1 MLGAPVCHVLL
12 GALKS
17 SNGLLWYRRYR
28 KNVIIH
34 CRSLFSRVSTLAY
47 SRCSWEILSPSGR
60 KSQIKLTN
68 KYVQLLCFFVC
79 NLVSI
84 FKWLDLAAAAAT
96 PIWQHRKV
104 NASLHGSAL
113 PAQRPIYKTYELQS
127 LDSLKLGV
135 VYPSIGP
142 FPGLTW
148 LGCKNIS
155 TERSFY
161 CFAGFKMTSVK
172 C

>member
-34 CRSLFSRVSTLAY
+34 CRSLFPRVSTLAY
-47 SRCSWEILSPSGR
+47 SRCSWEILSPSER

-84 FKWLDLAAAAAT
+84 FKWLGLAAAT
-96 PIWQHRKV
+96 PIWQHRKA